1 MSNDKETETPLT
13 DAEEIHPDCDDSC
26 LDIYYRNPQGD
37 LVKVDGWVVDAEFAR
52 DLERQLAE
60 AKKDTERLDWLFDGQ
75 GIYGLPYDDHGAGPD
90 YGEVTRQ
97 AIDNAMKEG
106 E

>member
-60 AKKDTERLDWLFDGQ
+60 SVSKADVEDAL
-75 GIYGLPYDDHGAGPD
+75 YDDWK
-90 YGEVTRQ
+90 RINRLSQ
-97 AIDNAMKEG
+97 CRLIDLGINPQLEKESNN
-106 E
+106 EQR